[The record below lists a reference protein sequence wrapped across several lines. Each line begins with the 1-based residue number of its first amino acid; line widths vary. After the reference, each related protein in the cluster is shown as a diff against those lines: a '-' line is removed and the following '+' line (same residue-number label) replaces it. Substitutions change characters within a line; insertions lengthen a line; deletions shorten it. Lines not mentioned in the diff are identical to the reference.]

1 MKKRLATIVSAL
13 ALVAVM
19 LVGLCACGS
28 TYGSIKSAYE
38 KAGYAESE
46 SVSDAQK
53 EIVSTFLGE
62 DAETAVTI
70 HVLTKKD
77 GGLLDALKTVVVIE
91 FKSTEKME
99 ELMKKH
105 VTAEDAKNV
114 YDELQKLDYVNGNCV
129 LVSGDKDI
137 FKGTK

>member
-70 HVLTKKD
+70 HVLTKK
-77 GGLLDALKTVVVIE
+77 GFSMHLKLASSSNSNPP
-91 FKSTEKME
+91 KRW
-99 ELMKKH
+99 
-105 VTAEDAKNV
+105 KN
-114 YDELQKLDYVNGNCV
+114 
-129 LVSGDKDI
+129 S
-137 FKGTK
+137 